1 MPLFYIS
8 NDMKITSAEFVIS
21 VARPEQLPK
30 GDFLEIAFAGRSNAG
45 KSSLI
50 NKLVNRNNLAR
61 ESASPGKTRQLNFYN
76 INDEIFYV
84 DLPGYGYA
92 SVSAKENRMF
102 NHITDFYLNKR
113 EQLYLVILLLDIRH
127 EPSKNDKMMIEWLK
141 SSGLNY
147 IVAVNK
153 TDKLSK
159 AQVAKNIEMIRKTG
173 KIPDDIQIVPIS
185 CLNGSGIDALHE
197 AIDGFVVEE

>member
-1 MPLFYIS
+1 
-8 NDMKITSAEFVIS
+8 MKITSAEFVIS

-92 SVSAKENRMF
+92 SVSEKENRMF

-127 EPSKNDKMMIEWLK
+127 EPSKNDKMMIEWLG

-147 IVAVNK
+147 IVTVNK

>member
-1 MPLFYIS
+1 
-8 NDMKITSAEFVIS
+8 MKITSAEFVIS

-50 NKLVNRNNLAR
+50 NKLENRNNLAR

-127 EPSKNDKMMIEWLK
+127 EPSKNDKMMIEWLR

-147 IVAVNK
+147 IVTVNK

-159 AQVAKNIEMIRKTG
+159 AQVAKNIAMIRKTG

>member
-1 MPLFYIS
+1 
-8 NDMKITSAEFVIS
+8 MKIKSAEFVIS

-92 SVSAKENRMF
+92 SVSEKENRMF
-102 NHITDFYLNKR
+102 NNITDFYLNKR

-127 EPSKNDKMMIEWLK
+127 EPSKNDKMMIEWLG

-147 IVAVNK
+147 IVTVNK

-159 AQVAKNIEMIRKTG
+159 AQVAKNIEMIRRAG

>member
-1 MPLFYIS
+1 
-8 NDMKITSAEFVIS
+8 MKITSAEFVIS

-147 IVAVNK
+147 IVTVNK

>member
-1 MPLFYIS
+1 
-8 NDMKITSAEFVIS
+8 MKITSAEFVIS

-61 ESASPGKTRQLNFYN
+61 ESASPGKTKQLNFYN

-127 EPSKNDKMMIEWLK
+127 EPSKNDKMMIEWLG

-147 IVAVNK
+147 IVTVNK

>member
-1 MPLFYIS
+1 
-8 NDMKITSAEFVIS
+8 MKITSAEFVIS
-21 VARPEQLPK
+21 VARPEQFPK

-127 EPSKNDKMMIEWLK
+127 EPSKNDKMMIEWLG

-147 IVAVNK
+147 IVTVNK

>member
-1 MPLFYIS
+1 
-8 NDMKITSAEFVIS
+8 MKITSAEFVIS

-127 EPSKNDKMMIEWLK
+127 EPSKNDKMMIEWLG

-147 IVAVNK
+147 IVTVNK

-173 KIPDDIQIVPIS
+173 KIPDNIQIVPIS

>member
-1 MPLFYIS
+1 
-8 NDMKITSAEFVIS
+8 MKITSAEFVIS

-127 EPSKNDKMMIEWLK
+127 EPSKNDKMMIEWLGF
-141 SSGLNY
+141 SGLNY
-147 IVAVNK
+147 IVTVNK